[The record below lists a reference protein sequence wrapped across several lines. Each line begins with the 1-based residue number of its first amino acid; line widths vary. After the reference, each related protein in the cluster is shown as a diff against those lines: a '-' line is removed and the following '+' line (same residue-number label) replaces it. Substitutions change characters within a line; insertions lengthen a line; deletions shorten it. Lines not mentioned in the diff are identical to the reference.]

1 MGKDNSGIIR
11 SGISVIAELL
21 RQGGR
26 KIVILIHVNPDGDA
40 VGSAL
45 ALVNLLNKRGHQPVV
60 VSPNDYPVFLKWM
73 PGTEN
78 LIVFKKQPEA
88 ALDAIR
94 KADLIF
100 ALDFNDLK
108 RVKELNEAH
117 QAASAYKVLIDHH
130 PDPDM
135 AVDFQISDTSVSSTA
150 ELVYRFILETGMKEQ
165 IDKDV
170 ASCLF
175 TGIMTDT
182 GCFSYNSSNRNT
194 WETVAALIDHGIEKD
209 RIYSQVY
216 DNFSANR
223 MRMLGFCLN
232 ENMEVF
238 PEYRTGFIWL
248 SRKDLEKFKFEPGD
262 TEGFVNYPLSIRGVR
277 FSALFIEKEDHVRV
291 SLRSKGNFAVN
302 SFSRKHFN
310 GGGHLNA
317 SGGDSFSNLQDTIS
331 LFKELLPQYKDQLC
345 DYEE

>member
-1 MGKDNSGIIR
+1 MENGNSNIIR
-11 SGISVIAELL
+11 GDTSVIAELL

-26 KIVILIHVNPDGDA
+26 QIAILIHVNPDGDA

-45 ALVNLLNKRGHQPVV
+45 ALVNLFVRLGHRTAVI
-60 VSPNDYPVFLKWM
+60 SPNDYPVFLKWM
-73 PGTEN
+73 PGTDGM
-78 LIVFKKQPEA
+78 IIYKKQPVA
-88 ALDAIR
+88 ALDAIKR
-94 KADLIF
+94 ADLIF

-117 QAASAYKVLIDHH
+117 QASSAYKVLIDHH

-135 AVDFQISDTSVSSTA
+135 AVDFLISDTSVSSTA
-150 ELVYRFILETGMKEQ
+150 ELIYRFILEAGMKEH
-165 IDKDV
+165 IDRDV
-170 ASCLF
+170 ASCIF

-182 GCFSYNSSNRNT
+182 GCFSYNSSTRNT
-194 WETVAALIDHGIEKD
+194 WETVAALLDYGIEKD
-209 RIYSQVY
+209 SIYSLVY

-232 ENMEVF
+232 ENMEVL
-238 PEYRTGFIWL
+238 PEYCTGYIWL
-248 SRKDLEKFKFEPGD
+248 SRKDLEKYSFEPGD
-262 TEGFVNYPLSIRGVR
+262 TEGFVNYPLSIRGIR

-302 SFSRKHFN
+302 TISKKYFN

-317 SGGDSFSNLQDTIS
+317 SGGESFLKLNDTIS
-331 LFKELLPQYKDQLC
+331 RFRELLPLYRDQLC
-345 DYEE
+345 DYDE

>member
-1 MGKDNSGIIR
+1 MRKGNSNIIQ
-11 SGISVIAELL
+11 GDTSVIAELL
-21 RQGGR
+21 RQSGR
-26 KIVILIHVNPDGDA
+26 QIAILIHVNPDGDA

-45 ALVNLLNKRGHQPVV
+45 ALVNLFVRLGHRTTVI
-60 VSPNDYPVFLKWM
+60 SPNDYPVFLKWM
-73 PGTEN
+73 PGTEG
-78 LIVFKKQPEA
+78 LIIYKKQPEA
-88 ALDAIR
+88 ALDAI
-94 KADLIF
+94 KQADLIF

-117 QAASAYKVLIDHH
+117 QVSSAYKVLIDHH
-130 PDPDM
+130 PDPDV
-135 AVDFQISDTSVSSTA
+135 AVDYMISDTSVSSTA
-150 ELVYRFILETGMKEQ
+150 ELVYRFILDTGMKEH

-170 ASCLF
+170 ASCIF

-182 GCFSYNSSNRNT
+182 GCFSYNSSSRNT
-194 WETVAALIDHGIEKD
+194 WETVAALLDYGIEKD

-232 ENMEVF
+232 ENMEVL

-248 SRKDLEKFKFEPGD
+248 SRRDLDKFKFEPGD
-262 TEGFVNYPLSIRGVR
+262 TEGFVNYPLSIRGIR

-291 SLRSKGNFAVN
+291 SLRSKGGFAVN
-302 SFSRKHFN
+302 AFSRKYFN

-317 SGGDSFSNLQDTIS
+317 SGGESFSDLSATINR
-331 LFKELLPQYKDQLC
+331 FKNLLPLYKDQLC
-345 DYEE
+345 DYNE

>member
-1 MGKDNSGIIR
+1 MGKDNSDIIR
-11 SGISVIAELL
+11 SDTTGTSELL
-21 RQGGR
+21 RKSGR
-26 KIVILIHVNPDGDA
+26 RIAILIHVNPDGDA

-45 ALVNLLNKRGHQPVV
+45 ALVNLFNKLGHYLTV

-73 PGTEN
+73 PGTES
-78 LIVFKKQPEA
+78 LINFKKQPAA
-88 ALDAIR
+88 ALDAI
-94 KADLIF
+94 KLADLIF

-117 QAASAYKVLIDHH
+117 KEAHGYKVLIDHH

-135 AVDFQISDTSVSSTA
+135 AVDCMISDTSVSSTA
-150 ELVYRFILETGMKEQ
+150 ELIYRFILDTGMKAH

-170 ASCLF
+170 ASCIF

-194 WETVAALIDHGIEKD
+194 WETVAALLDYGIEKN

-216 DNFSANR
+216 DNFSENR

-232 ENMEVF
+232 QNMEVL
-238 PEYRTGFIWL
+238 PEYSTGFIWL
-248 SRKDLEKFKFEPGD
+248 SRKDLDTYKFEPGD
-262 TEGFVNYPLSIRGVR
+262 TEGFVNYPLSIRGIR

-291 SLRSKGNFAVN
+291 SLRSKGSFAVN
-302 SFSRKHFN
+302 AFSGKHFN

-317 SGGDSFSNLQDTIS
+317 SGGESFLSLHDTIS
-331 LFKELLPQYKDQLC
+331 RFKELLPQYIDQLC
-345 DYEE
+345 DYDE